1 MTTRAGRPGRIA
13 AVPVALA
20 LLLAA
25 GWWLGGDRGE
35 RLGRAQTRVLA
46 VAAEALAP
54 AMSRWLAASAETAR
68 RGGISPV
75 PPEIRTALAGF
86 VDDATLDRLRHRIGG
101 GGVTSIQAL
110 AFLHPHV
117 RAVTLDDA
125 VIVFR
130 DAENAAK
137 PRYWVHEIA
146 HVEQIRRSGL
156 EGFARR
162 YIADAAAVEAEAWA
176 LTDRYLAWALRRQL
190 NAVADAPSAAGG
202 G

>member
-1 MTTRAGRPGRIA
+1 MRTRGSRARRVA

-25 GWWLGGDRGE
+25 IWWLTSDAGE
-35 RLGRAQTRVLA
+35 RLGYARNRVLA

-54 AMSRWLAASAETAR
+54 ALSRWLAASAESAR
-68 RGGISPV
+68 RGGVSPV
-75 PPEIRTALAGF
+75 PPEIRTALEGF
-86 VDDATLDRLRHRIGG
+86 VDDATLQRLSYRIGG
-101 GGVTSIQAL
+101 GGVTSIQTL

-117 RAVTLDDA
+117 RAITLDG

-146 HVEQIRRSGL
+146 HLEQIRRSGL

-162 YIADAAAVEAEAWA
+162 YIADAGAVEAEAWA

>member
-1 MTTRAGRPGRIA
+1 MKTRAGRARRIA

-25 GWWLGGDRGE
+25 VSWLTSDPGA
-35 RLGRAQTRVLA
+35 RLGDARDRVLA
-46 VAAEALAP
+46 VAAETFAP
-54 AMSRWLAASAETAR
+54 ALSRWLAASAETAT
-68 RGGISPV
+68 RGGVSPV
-75 PPEIRTALAGF
+75 PPEIRTALEGF
-86 VDDATLDRLRHRIGG
+86 VDDATLERLRYRIGG

-110 AFLHPHV
+110 AFLHPHI
-117 RAVTLDDA
+117 RAVTLDG

-146 HVEQIRRSGL
+146 HLEQIRRSGL

-162 YIADAAAVEAEAWA
+162 YIADAGAVEAEAWA

-190 NAVADAPSAAGG
+190 NAVADAPSAGG
-202 G
+202 GG